1 MRLIT
6 LTTDWNRNDYYN
18 SAIHGFILGKCPD
31 VKIVEI
37 TNSINAFNTSQT
49 AFVIRNSY
57 RYYPAGTIHI
67 ISVGSDNSKSGGHLI
82 AKCENQYFICADN
95 GILSLALQSPPENV
109 IKLSDDKVTSFPEL
123 HNMAAAACSI
133 HHGTLPEQLGVPVQE
148 MATFT
153 PLRPLVDKNI
163 ITGNVIYI
171 DSFDNI
177 ITNISKKLFDK
188 VGEGKKYS
196 IFVNS
201 NHYKIEKLN
210 KGYDET
216 TPGELLALFNA
227 ANLLEIAINKGR
239 VASLLSLDTH
249 SKIRIKFKE

>member
-6 LTTDWNRNDYYN
+6 LTTDWYKNDYYN
-18 SAIHGFILGKCPD
+18 AAIHGYILGRCPD

-37 TNSINAFNTSQT
+37 TNSINTFNTSQT

-57 RYYPAGTIHI
+57 RFYPAGTIHI
-67 ISVGSDNSKSGGHLI
+67 ISVGSDNSTSGAHLV
-82 AKCENQYFICADN
+82 ANCENQYFICADN
-95 GILSLALQSPPENV
+95 GILSLALQSAPVKV
-109 IKLSDDKVTSFPEL
+109 IKLADDKVSSFPEL
-123 HNMAAAACSI
+123 NNMAAAACAI
-133 HHGTLPEQLGVPVQE
+133 HAGAELDELGQPVQE

-153 PLRPLVDKNI
+153 PLRPLVDKNV

-171 DSFDNI
+171 DSFDNV
-177 ITNISKKLFDK
+177 ITNISKKLFEK
-188 VGEGKKYS
+188 TGNGKKYA
-196 IFVNS
+196 IYVNS

-210 KGYDET
+210 DGYDQT

-227 ANLLEIAINKGR
+227 ADLLEIAINKGR
-239 VASLLSLDTH
+239 VASLLSLDTN